1 MVNISR
7 LSHAKVKQETKWKS
21 SLSLSDNQCY
31 AGVEEAVEGWAV
43 KLPFCIELLRNFNR
57 QMLQHIS
64 SLMYQCLWTLFV

>member
-1 MVNISR
+1 M
-7 LSHAKVKQETKWKS
+7 
-21 SLSLSDNQCY
+21 SLSDSQCY

>member
-1 MVNISR
+1 MEII
-7 LSHAKVKQETKWKS
+7 TM
-21 SLSLSDNQCY
+21 SLSDNQCY
-31 AGVEEAVEGWAV
+31 AGVEGAVEGWAV